1 MIQTNSIYF
10 IDLNKTK
17 RQIEIMVTHKST
29 ELQINYENKISI
41 ILSKR
46 DKKKYRDLD
55 ERKRTLSLSI
65 LTKTFEVKGM
75 EPKNF
80 NIRRNY
86 LFKYLLK

>member
-55 ERKRTLSLSI
+55 ERNRTLSLSI
-65 LTKTFEVKGM
+65 LTKTFEVKGL

-80 NIRRNY
+80 NIRGNY

>member
-1 MIQTNSIYF
+1 
-10 IDLNKTK
+10 
-17 RQIEIMVTHKST
+17 MVTHKST

>member
-80 NIRRNY
+80 NIRGNY